1 MKPCSKSDANL
12 KECFVKNGNE
22 ALPSLLKGDKHLKL
36 PSMLPL
42 QLHKV
47 DVSPG
52 PDLKLIFNTI
62 DIFGLETAKLTDMK

>member
-1 MKPCSKSDANL
+1 M
-12 KECFVKNGNE
+12 KNGNE